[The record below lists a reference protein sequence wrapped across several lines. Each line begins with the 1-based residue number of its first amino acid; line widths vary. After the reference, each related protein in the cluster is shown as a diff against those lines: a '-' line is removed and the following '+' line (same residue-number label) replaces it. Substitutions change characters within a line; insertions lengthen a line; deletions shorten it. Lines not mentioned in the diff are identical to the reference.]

1 MIIGATTP
9 IIPIYSYEQV
19 KRQMAKLM
27 KTYRIFFD
35 KDGTKM
41 TKLVYAVSMSDV
53 LQKYKDLKILS
64 VVQIDLPPPEDEDD

>member
-1 MIIGATTP
+1 MIIGVTTP